1 MGRVRPQPSKA
12 CPGAPLKFTSIIALS
27 GPLGSAGGDRA
38 RTGIQV
44 AVDGINRTCALGRP
58 LQVNICDDQDD
69 TNANLACGRKAA
81 SDGSLAILGSIGSF
95 DGGVTASKL
104 PAIFVNGT
112 SPFELT
118 NKNAYS
124 SVNGIALGISGTSAI
139 KALGKKSSTLL
150 LPDTPTLQFA
160 GQLIAKI
167 AGQLNVKVDPI
178 YYPQDT
184 TDFAPVAAQVSQA
197 NDEAVGMLPL
207 NPVVVVNALAQ
218 EGITPENH
226 DMVIPGGVITPETL
240 KEMGDAANGILV
252 VSETMPPTETTNKGI
267 AEFRADMKA
276 DGKNPDDPNVDF
288 SDVTSWSNVKKLEGA
303 LLAAGP
309 SVIKSLD
316 SKSVVAAV
324 VNHPVDRPE
333 TAAVRLPPERN
344 PRGARARRL
353 PCVHAHRRGAPDRE
367 REVQRAEQRLHRHP
381 EAAPPHSCRRVKV
394 GMKQC
399 ARGEPGAGDQ
409 ERALAGRCSR
419 GRGRRLPDRPAQ
431 CEPAAVA
438 RDPGAPLAAPAAIGV
453 ARRHVGDLARRVA
466 HCRSPGCERPSA
478 EPSCK
483 RRARATRWWPTST
496 CCSSRRR
503 SPAPPM
509 PTIGCGRWSA
519 RSGFG
524 PAPRSRSSRER
535 NGPTARSPG

>member
-1 MGRVRPQPSKA
+1 MNRRTRNARVFACVITALALSVAACSSSSKGGANGASGSTLPSKA

-27 GPLGSAGGDRA
+27 GPLGTGGDRS

-44 AVDGINRTCALGRP
+44 AVDAINRTCALGRP

-69 TNANLACGRKAA
+69 TNANLACGRKAG

-160 GQLIAKI
+160 GQLIVKMAAMLK
-167 AGQLNVKVDPI
+167 VKVDPI

-226 DMVIPGGVITPETL
+226 DLVVPGGVITPESL
-240 KEMGDAANGILV
+240 KELGDAANGILV
-252 VSETMPPTETTNKGI
+252 VSETMPPTETSNKGI

-288 SDVTSWSNVKKLEGA
+288 ADVTSWSNVKKLEGA

-309 SVIKSLD
+309 QVIASLD
-316 SKSVVAAV
+316 SKSVVDAV

-333 TAAVRLPPERN
+333 MAPYDFRKNAIPEVPALSAFRVFTRTVAVLQIENGKYNVLSNGFIDILKPPD
-344 PRGARARRL
+344 L
-353 PCVHAHRRGAPDRE
+353 SHAI
-367 REVQRAEQRLHRHP
+367 
-381 EAAPPHSCRRVKV
+381 K
-394 GMKQC
+394 
-399 ARGEPGAGDQ
+399 
-409 ERALAGRCSR
+409 
-419 GRGRRLPDRPAQ
+419 
-431 CEPAAVA
+431 
-438 RDPGAPLAAPAAIGV
+438 
-453 ARRHVGDLARRVA
+453 
-466 HCRSPGCERPSA
+466 
-478 EPSCK
+478 
-483 RRARATRWWPTST
+483 
-496 CCSSRRR
+496 
-503 SPAPPM
+503 
-509 PTIGCGRWSA
+509 
-519 RSGFG
+519 
-524 PAPRSRSSRER
+524 
-535 NGPTARSPG
+535 